1 MLLRQPFFVSAA
13 RVLHWPVL
21 PSSVGLRHLILHGN
35 ELEGGARYPLAS
47 HLILLFATLL
57 TLMSRLVFSVAEV
70 VVVVVVFAFQLAGVV
85 VVVGMFTGV
94 SVGGS
99 VFRK

>member
-1 MLLRQPFFVSAA
+1 MYHVLLRQPFFVSAA
-13 RVLHWPVL
+13 RVLHWPLL
-21 PSSVGLRHLILHGN
+21 PRHLILHGN
-35 ELEGGARYPLAS
+35 ELEGGARYPPAS

-57 TLMSRLVFSVAEV
+57 TLASRLVFSVAEV

-85 VVVGMFTGV
+85 MVVGMFTGV

>member
-1 MLLRQPFFVSAA
+1 MYHVLLRQPFFVSAA
-13 RVLHWPVL
+13 RVLHWPLL
-21 PSSVGLRHLILHGN
+21 PRHLILHGN
-35 ELEGGARYPLAS
+35 KLEGGARYSPAS

-57 TLMSRLVFSVAEV
+57 TLASRLVFSVAEV